1 MEDGEQESQ
10 YPSLTFVAHTP
21 YTYINHLPV
30 LLHTATQNEEK
41 GDERCQNTS
50 RFVSLPQMNVMKQMY

>member
-10 YPSLTFVAHTP
+10 YPSLTFVTHTP

-30 LLHTATQNEEK
+30 LSHTSTQNEEK